1 MITRKA
7 IEERLVL
14 LRRDEA
20 ALTASINQTT
30 ANLQATH
37 GAIQDCEFW
46 LQQIGPERVTD
57 EDQKAAS

>member
-7 IEERLVL
+7 IEDRLKR
-14 LRRDEA
+14 LRADEA
-20 ALTASINQTT
+20 ALTANISQLT

-37 GAIQDCEFW
+37 GAIQDCEYW